1 MHFTRA
7 RTLEPFQVA
16 GVFGAFHKFLIMFD
30 RNDDG
35 DGFPIAGDD
44 FGFGGHNVIIS
55 RSRRL
60 YQQKFAMA
68 SRHRSEPGW
77 RLHASRVCRPAL
89 RRRDRAFHGDTVR
102 EMEAADWASL
112 SDEQL
117 LERRISKLGLRLEGT
132 TLEPLIKQLY
142 DELSAKGLV
151 FHPPCHI
158 GDEWFVPVG
167 IPAIFVPF
175 FLVHDRLRALERTM
189 MLEVEGGTKDW
200 FMKLIRHE
208 AAHAY
213 NYAYHLPRNKKWE
226 QIFGQT
232 SDDETPDSYRPR
244 PFSRSYVVNL
254 DDWYAQSHP
263 DEDFAETFAVW
274 LTPGL
279 DWRTR
284 YAGWKALQKLEY
296 VDELMRS
303 LGGKPPLHTPKY
315 RVADYDC
322 LNLKLKTYYARKRK
336 LYEDT
341 YPNFYDTDLRQLFN
355 APAGL
360 KASSYLRL
368 RRRRL
373 LNAVCLWTNEKK
385 YRVNELLTRL
395 IDRCDHLGLHVH
407 NDDPQQD
414 FRVSAFITTLVMNY
428 LFTGKFK
435 RTK

>member
-1 MHFTRA
+1 
-7 RTLEPFQVA
+7 
-16 GVFGAFHKFLIMFD
+16 
-30 RNDDG
+30 
-35 DGFPIAGDD
+35 
-44 FGFGGHNVIIS
+44 
-55 RSRRL
+55 
-60 YQQKFAMA
+60 
-68 SRHRSEPGW
+68 
-77 RLHASRVCRPAL
+77 
-89 RRRDRAFHGDTVR
+89 
-102 EMEAADWASL
+102 MEAADWASL
-112 SDEQL
+112 SDQEL
-117 LERRISKLGLRLEGT
+117 LERRISKLGLRLDGT
-132 TLEPLIKQLY
+132 ALDPLIRQFY
-142 DELSAKGLV
+142 DELSAHGLV

-167 IPAIFVPF
+167 IPVIFVPF

-189 MLEVEGGTKDW
+189 MLEVEGGTADW

-213 NYAYHLPRNKKWE
+213 SYAYQLPRKKKW
-226 QIFGQT
+226 QQTFGQT
-232 SDDETPDSYRPR
+232 SREKTPDSYRPR

-279 DWRTR
+279 DWRKR

-303 LGGKPPLHTPKY
+303 LAGKPPVHAPAY
-315 RVADYDC
+315 RAAEYDC

-341 YPNFYDTDLRQLFN
+341 YPDFYDADLRQLFP
-355 APAGL
+355 APAGPGRI

-373 LNAVCLWTNEKK
+373 MNSVCQWTNEKK
-385 YRVNELLTRL
+385 FRVNKLLARL
-395 IDRCDHLGLHVH
+395 IDRCDQLELHVL

-414 FRVSAFITTLVMNY
+414 FRVTSFITTLVMNY

>member
-1 MHFTRA
+1 M
-7 RTLEPFQVA
+7 
-16 GVFGAFHKFLIMFD
+16 
-30 RNDDG
+30 
-35 DGFPIAGDD
+35 
-44 FGFGGHNVIIS
+44 
-55 RSRRL
+55 
-60 YQQKFAMA
+60 
-68 SRHRSEPGW
+68 
-77 RLHASRVCRPAL
+77 
-89 RRRDRAFHGDTVR
+89 R

-112 SDEQL
+112 GDEEL
-117 LERRISKLGLRLEGT
+117 LERRISKFGLRLEGT
-132 TLEPLIKQLY
+132 PLEPLIHQLY

-167 IPAIFVPF
+167 IPAIFIPF

-189 MLEVEGGTKDW
+189 MLEVEGDTKEA

-208 AAHAY
+208 SAHAY
-213 NYAYHLPRNKKWE
+213 NYAYQLPRKKKW
-226 QIFGQT
+226 QQTFGRT
-232 SDDETPDSYRPR
+232 SRDDTPGSYRPR

-274 LTPGL
+274 LTPGF
-279 DWRTR
+279 DWRKR

-303 LGGKPPLHTPKY
+303 LAGQPPLHAPEY
-315 RVADYDC
+315 RVDDYDC

-341 YPNFYDTDLRQLFN
+341 YPDFYDTDLRQLF
-355 APAGL
+355 AASAGPGRIT
-360 KASSYLRL
+360 ASAYLRR

-373 LNAVCLWTNEKK
+373 LDSVCRWTNEKK
-385 YRVNELLTRL
+385 FRVNELLARL
-395 IDRCDHLGLHVH
+395 IDRCDKLDLCVP

-414 FRVSAFITTLVMNY
+414 FRVTAFITTLVMNY